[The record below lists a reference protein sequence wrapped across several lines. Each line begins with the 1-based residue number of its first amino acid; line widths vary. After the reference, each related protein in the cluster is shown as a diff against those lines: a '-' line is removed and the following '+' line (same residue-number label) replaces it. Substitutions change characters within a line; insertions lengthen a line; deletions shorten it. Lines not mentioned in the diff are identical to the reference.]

1 MTQPKPWTDDYI
13 GHRGREMWLDSGFF
27 HYESRRGV
35 LCPRF
40 EDDGKYD
47 AWNVLVRSL
56 SDIEREDTQH
66 NTARLLVGLRR
77 VKWKY
82 DKDPETG
89 LCEFT
94 VGMCLLAMHLCNRDI
109 PTRVKARTMNHLMFD
124 EDICTGPDRHEYCQR
139 ILKEVRDL
147 HKKLLTDPESIAKS
161 DHVRMTEYR

>member
-1 MTQPKPWTDDYI
+1 MTEPKPWTDDYI
-13 GHRGREMWLDSGFF
+13 GHRGPQLWLDTGFF
-27 HYESRRGV
+27 HYEPRRGGREV
-35 LCPRF
+35 
-40 EDDGKYD
+40 DGKYD
-47 AWNVLVRSL
+47 AWNVLVRGL

-109 PTRVKARTMNHLMFD
+109 PTRLKAGMMNHLMFD
-124 EDICTGPDRHEYCQR
+124 EEICTGPDRHEYCQR
-139 ILKEVRDL
+139 ILKVVRDL
-147 HKKLLTDPESIAKS
+147 HKKLLVDPEAIAKS
-161 DHVRMTEYR
+161 DHVSMSEYR